1 MPSGTT
7 SPGATVPAV
16 DHLNGELFHG
26 TAHPFEPGDI
36 VSPTDTEHTEFPT
49 AWATPRMDEANQIA
63 RAKVRRHNRRNPD
76 NPATE
81 HVFAVEHLSKP
92 VDVWGRANV
101 AADPV
106 GFRVLRRVGP

>member
-36 VSPTDTEHTEFPT
+36 VSPTDTEHTGFTKDENEPLPT
-49 AWATPRMDEANQIA
+49 ISNAEWDHLTGR
-63 RAKVRRHNRRNPD
+63 NRR
-76 NPATE
+76 AT
-81 HVFAVEHLSKP
+81 
-92 VDVWGRANV
+92 
-101 AADPV
+101 
-106 GFRVLRRVGP
+106 

>member
-1 MPSGTT
+1 VS
-7 SPGATVPAV
+7 AA
-16 DHLNGELFHG
+16 DHLNAELFHG
-26 TAHPFEPGDI
+26 TSHPFEPGDVI
-36 VSPTDTEHTEFPT
+36 NPTDTEHTTFPT
-49 AWATPRMDEANQIA
+49 AWATPSMEHASRVA

-81 HVFAVEHLSKP
+81 HVFAVEHMGER
-92 VDVWGRANV
+92 VDVWGRADS